1 MGNSLEAFEKV
12 INGEFSDWALLL
24 DEGLIWKDF
33 ESKDGEL
40 VLISID
46 HMGVTVHCSEGT
58 YSPLS
63 EKEWRSKINSS
74 VEVFLYEYSSEEKN
88 LSLNSMLTELF
99 EEQVLKD
106 IYRSFFVWNE
116 FVLSK

>member
-1 MGNSLEAFEKV
+1 MGNSLEMFEKV
-12 INGEFSDWALLL
+12 INGEFSDWALLV

-33 ESKDGEL
+33 KSKDGQL

-46 HMGVTVHCSEGT
+46 SMGVTIHCSEET

-63 EKEWRSKINSS
+63 EKDWRSKINSS
-74 VEVFLYEYSSEEKN
+74 VEVFLYEYLPGEKR
-88 LSLNSMLTELF
+88 LSLNSSLFELF

-116 FVLSK
+116 YILSK